1 MALRVAWI
9 GNSYTFY
16 FDMPGMVTALAAGAS
31 PPTVIEHQQT
41 LHGGWTL
48 GQHYRRA
55 PDSAMEPSG
64 IGRVEG
70 GARDLLSGHG
80 PFDHVVLQDQSQ
92 TPGYDASSV
101 SDADLAAALA
111 ALAEA
116 AAKHEHVKVDDF
128 LKEGVD
134 SGARGRGDSGPLNRA
149 ETLLRL
155 REFYGPAIAACGA
168 RPVLYSSWGRQHGQD
183 NANAPAFATFDG
195 MLEALTA
202 GTREYAAVLAE
213 RGGPPPRIAP
223 AGKAF
228 SLIHDA
234 GSGAPVHFDRLYVA
248 DQSHPSCTCPGPALP
263 RVLRSQA

>member
-31 PPTVIEHQQT
+31 PPTVIEHKQT

-80 PFDHVVLQDQSQ
+80 PFDLVVLQDQSQ
-92 TPGYDASSV
+92 TPGYDTSSV
-101 SDADLAAALA
+101 SDADLAAVLA
-111 ALAEA
+111 ALSEA

-155 REFYGPAIAACGA
+155 RDFYGPAIAACGA
-168 RPVLYSSWGRQHGQD
+168 RPVLYSSWGRPRPGQRQR
-183 NANAPAFATFDG
+183 
-195 MLEALTA
+195 A
-202 GTREYAAVLAE
+202 GLRYV
-213 RGGPPPRIAP
+213 RG
-223 AGKAF
+223 
-228 SLIHDA
+228 DA
-234 GSGAPVHFDRLYVA
+234 GRADRRHARVRSRPGRARRATAAHRTGRQGVFAHPRCGLRRSGAL
-248 DQSHPSCTCPGPALP
+248 
-263 RVLRSQA
+263 